1 MDEFVPIPDCDGYFI
16 NKNGEVLSKK
26 RKNHIIKK
34 KRKDKDGYYRVGIIE
49 NNKKERPCGV
59 HRLLALTFIDNPNN
73 YNIVDHINRNRED
86 NRLDNLRWVDCYQNN
101 HNRSIQKD
109 NKCGHK
115 NIVSDT
121 KKNGK
126 TYYLCR
132 IQHKGKSISKGFT
145 TLEEAIVHRDKKL
158 KELNREIIK

>member
-16 NKNGEVLSKK
+16 NKNGEILSKI
-26 RKNHIIKK
+26 KNKAGKILKTQKEKTGYIKIILRLDKK
-34 KRKDKDGYYRVGIIE
+34 PKTLR
-49 NNKKERPCGV
+49 V

-101 HNRSIQKD
+101 HNRSMHKD

-158 KELNREIIK
+158 KELNREII